1 MKKGIKIDFEAV
13 KNEIYN
19 EGANYEMYCYIR
31 DIFEGMQDIANL
43 DGNSILGQLEYANN
57 CGSYSCNALITI
69 DRLNKIYFS
78 ICEFIEEYEE
88 MYGENLSNLYFKNIE
103 AFEIYLLYD
112 LYYKYIQEYDI
123 EKGDDDND

>member
-1 MKKGIKIDFEAV
+1 MNEIKIDFEELRREMG
-13 KNEIYN
+13 KD
-19 EGANYEMYCYIR
+19 GRSYELYCYTR
-31 DIFEGMQDIANL
+31 DIFEDMQDTANL
-43 DGNSILGQLEYANN
+43 DNNSILEQLDYANN

-112 LYYKYIQEYDI
+112 LYYKYIQKYDI